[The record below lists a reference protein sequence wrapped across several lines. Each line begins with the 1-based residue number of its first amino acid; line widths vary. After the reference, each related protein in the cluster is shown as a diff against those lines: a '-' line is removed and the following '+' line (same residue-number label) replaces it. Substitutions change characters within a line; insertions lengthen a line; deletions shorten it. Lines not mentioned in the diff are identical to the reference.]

1 MGRLTFE
8 APDEDRFPALKLAR
22 QALKAGGIAP
32 IVFNAANEVA
42 ALAFLDRRLGFLNIA
57 AVVDD
62 TMSRVT
68 ASGVDSG
75 SSSACDSALAVD
87 AQARRMAESIV
98 RGLAAAA

>member
-1 MGRLTFE
+1 
-8 APDEDRFPALKLAR
+8 LKLAR
-22 QALKAGGIAP
+22 EALRAGGSAP

-57 AVVDD
+57 AVVAD
-62 TMSRVT
+62 TLSRVT

-75 SSSACDSALAVD
+75 SRNACDAALAVD
-87 AQARRMAESIV
+87 ALARREAESIV